1 MAPQDGTPDRRQP
14 ARRRPPREVRDL
26 LQDFGR
32 RQRHNGTTRVTLS
45 AQHLPRYMRRLPAV
59 RKARRW
65 ALVLSP
71 EQGERY
77 VEKAE
82 SDGPSQGNAA

>member
-1 MAPQDGTPDRRQP
+1 MAPQNGSPDRRQP

-32 RQRHNGTTRVTLS
+32 RGRHNGTTRVTLS
-45 AQHLPRYMRRLPAV
+45 AQNLPRYMRRLPAV

-71 EQGERY
+71 DHGEQY
-77 VEKAE
+77 VEKDE
-82 SDGPSQGNAA
+82 SDGPSHGSAA